1 MVASIDRDNQ
11 TPADQPSRETS
22 RRRNN
27 LKTEDAAA
35 IAASMQNDPF
45 QYYAER
51 DAGISTTQTL
61 PVNPADPFSFYY
73 DKEYEAAQEN
83 AAQAARERAAEL
95 QSKYAAA
102 AKPPRQ
108 RADAAMSMSLGAIAA
123 AETPPTIKANRAN
136 RAATVDDIPA
146 TEEHPLQRWGR
157 EDREAREA
165 ASQRIKQDVATL
177 KQEEEQTLAKGEN
190 RLWLMTGVAALLV
203 LLAGGA
209 YFIAPK
215 LLEGRADR
223 DADAESIAVTP
234 AEPTTGNRDRPN
246 RADDSTTTAGQDRS
260 QDGRANDASTSTSSD
275 AEGFSGVDG
284 DGVNGDA
291 LSADGTLNAPGG
303 SGRREARGL
312 NADDTRDRR
321 DRSPTRTIK
330 RDEILAPLGLNG
342 GNFASWWQGEP
353 VNPEGGTRL
362 DRSGNQDDERTPKSD
377 ADTNVDGDTEFK
389 SEGSGLRFGAND
401 RSSESSGG
409 SQTVSRPGSS
419 STGSSSGGRAS
430 VSDPNNTADDFSVP
444 APGGGLLFGGGSDSG
459 RVPASMTNET
469 VQLSILGI
477 TNAIPQGID
486 APVRDEQRVGSYRVT
501 DTYLPCQSSDAS
513 DCRDVH
519 PVYGYHS
526 VPHLGV
532 DIAMPNGAPIFAVGK
547 QGSTVTVSC
556 YTDSGGGLVAQ
567 MSSSS
572 MPEYEFK
579 ALHLSDCI
587 DGTFDVGTIVAAVGM
602 SGGVTGPHLHWEA
615 FYNGSQVDP
624 PRWSIEY
631 AIKGDIIRDDSAKF
645 TY

>member
-11 TPADQPSRETS
+11 AQANQPSKKKS

-27 LKTEDAAA
+27 LQTEDAAA
-35 IAASMQNDPF
+35 IAASMQDDPF

-51 DAGISTTQTL
+51 DAGISTNQKL
-61 PVNPADPFSFYY
+61 PINPKDPFSFYY
-73 DKEYEAAQEN
+73 GQEYKADQEAA
-83 AAQAARERAAEL
+83 ARAARERAAEI
-95 QSKYAAA
+95 QSKYVAP
-102 AKPPRQ
+102 AKTTRQ

-123 AETPPTIKANRAN
+123 AEMSPPTQATQATQ
-136 RAATVDDIPA
+136 AATVADAPE
-146 TEEHPLQRWGR
+146 EEHPLQRWGR

-165 ASQRIKQDVATL
+165 ASQRVKQGVATL
-177 KQEEEQTLAKGEN
+177 KEEEEQALAKGQN
-190 RLWLMTGVAALLV
+190 RLWFMTGVAALLV

-209 YFIAPK
+209 YLIAPK
-215 LLEGRADR
+215 LLEGRAER
-223 DADAESIAVTP
+223 DANRDAIAESSAAPLGESTDAPVDP
-234 AEPTTGNRDRPN
+234 ANARRDRPT
-246 RADDSTTTAGQDRS
+246 RSEDATTAANQGRS
-260 QDGRANDASTSTSSD
+260 QDDRTNDASTGDPEGLTS
-275 AEGFSGVDG
+275 GI
-284 DGVNGDA
+284 NGGENA
-291 LSADGTLNAPGG
+291 LSADGTLNDA
-303 SGRREARGL
+303 SDRRDAGGL

-321 DRSPTRTIK
+321 DRSSSSTQTVK

-342 GNFASWWQGEP
+342 GNFVSWWQGEP
-353 VNPEGGTRL
+353 VNAEGGSRL
-362 DRSGNQDDERTPKSD
+362 NRGANQDDERTQKSD
-377 ADTNVDGDTEFK
+377 TDSDGDTDLK
-389 SEGSGLRFGAND
+389 SEGSGLRFGADD
-401 RSSESSGG
+401 RGDSSGS
-409 SQTVSRPGSS
+409 SQTVSRSGS
-419 STGSSSGGRAS
+419 GSGSRAS
-430 VSDPNNTADDFSVP
+430 VSDPGDANDDFNVP
-444 APGGGLLFGGGSDSG
+444 APGGGLMFGGGSDSG

-469 VQLSILGI
+469 VQLSIRGI

-547 QGSTVTVSC
+547 QGATVTVSC
-556 YTDSGGGLVAQ
+556 YTDAAGGLVAQ

-587 DGTFDVGTIVAAVGM
+587 DGAFDVGTIVAAVGM
-602 SGGVTGPHLHWEA
+602 SGGSTGPHLHWEA
-615 FYNGSQVDP
+615 FYNGVRVDP

-631 AIKGDIIRDDSAKF
+631 AIKGNIIRDDSAKF